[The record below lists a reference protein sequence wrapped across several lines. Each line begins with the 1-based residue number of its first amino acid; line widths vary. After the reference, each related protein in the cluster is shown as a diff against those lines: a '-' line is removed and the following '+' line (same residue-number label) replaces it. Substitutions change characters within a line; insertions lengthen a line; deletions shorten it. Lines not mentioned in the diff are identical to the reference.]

1 MKTFD
6 VIMLAISSVATGMNI
21 AIGNWIMSII
31 TALCTTYWLIKL
43 LKKSKEEPVI
53 TVSDEAKEYFTN
65 NNIKVVV
72 NGKEIN

>member
-21 AIGNWIMSII
+21 AIGNWIMSVI

-43 LKKSKEEPVI
+43 LKKSK
-53 TVSDEAKEYFTN
+53 
-65 NNIKVVV
+65 
-72 NGKEIN
+72 

>member
-6 VIMLAISSVATGMNI
+6 IVMLMVSSVATGMNI
-21 AIGNWIMSII
+21 ATGKWIMTVV

-43 LKKSKEEPVI
+43 LKKSKET
-53 TVSDEAKEYFTN
+53 TVTMSDETKEYFVN
-65 NNIKVVV
+65 NGIKVVV